1 MEIELAIN
9 AAGLAIS
16 VFIGRFAYA
25 GYAAIGSPNLL
36 RLTLAFISI
45 AAGFVLIMASL
56 FLSSSAEQQAVN
68 TAGLGA
74 QAVGYFFIA
83 MSHGLKSS
91 FDFAPRLGGGGGSS
105 SSGSG
110 NPGSGG
116 MAAALILVPLATA
129 PFVIPGNSIEHLV
142 RSISFILLV
151 YVSIETM
158 ASYMQNMRSNTL
170 MIGSGLGTLAV
181 AELVAWYDF
190 IFPGAFYY
198 PAMAAKVAGFGLMFV
213 PFSKLGLAAAGLGN
227 NTGGRMDSK
236 IG

>member
-1 MEIELAIN
+1 LEIELAIN
-9 AAGLAIS
+9 LAGLAVS

-25 GYAAIGSPNLL
+25 GYAAIASPNLL
-36 RLTLAFISI
+36 RLTLAFVSIS
-45 AAGFVLIMASL
+45 AGFVLLSASL
-56 FLSSSAEQQAVN
+56 FLAGDYARAMH

-91 FDFAPRLGGGGGSS
+91 FDFAPKQG
-105 SSGSG
+105 
-110 NPGSGG
+110 
-116 MAAALILVPLATA
+116 AALLVVPLATA

-158 ASYMQNMRSNTL
+158 ASYMQTMRTNTL

-181 AELVAWYDF
+181 AELIGWYDF
-190 IFPGAFYY
+190 IFPGAFAF
-198 PAMAAKVAGFGLMFV
+198 PAAMVKVAGFGLMAV
-213 PFSKLGLAAAGLGN
+213 PFSKLGI
-227 NTGGRMDSK
+227 GRIEK
-236 IG
+236 IGG

>member
-9 AAGLAIS
+9 IAGLAIS
-16 VFIGRFAYA
+16 AFIGRFSYT
-25 GYAAIGSPNLL
+25 GYTAIGSPNLL

-45 AAGFVLIMASL
+45 AVGFALIAGSL
-56 FLSSSAEQQAVN
+56 FLEADSARFLN
-68 TAGLGA
+68 TGGLAA

-91 FDFAPRLGGGGGSS
+91 FDFAPKQG
-105 SSGSG
+105 
-110 NPGSGG
+110 
-116 MAAALILVPLATA
+116 AALLMMPLATA

-158 ASYMQNMRSNTL
+158 ASYMQNMRSSTL

-181 AELVAWYDF
+181 AELIAWYDF
-190 IFPGAFYY
+190 IYPESFYY
-198 PAMAAKVAGFGLMFV
+198 PAILAKVAGFGLMV
-213 PFSKLGLAAAGLGN
+213 IPFSKFGQ
-227 NTGGRMDSK
+227 GGGIK
-236 IG
+236 VAE